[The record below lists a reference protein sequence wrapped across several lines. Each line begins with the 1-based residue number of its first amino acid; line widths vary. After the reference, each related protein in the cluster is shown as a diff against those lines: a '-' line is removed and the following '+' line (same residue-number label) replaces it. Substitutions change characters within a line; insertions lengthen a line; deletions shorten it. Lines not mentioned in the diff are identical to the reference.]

1 MLLFSSRRRH
11 TRCALVTVVQ
21 TCALPIFARDR
32 LAVQRALALAIGGLE
47 AGGDCVEFGRST
59 RRRRRWQDD
68 ALLQY
73 AKLAAGVEGK
83 AGRLVEPGG
92 FLRQPDRHL
101 GERKRTRVKSS
112 Q

>member
-1 MLLFSSRRRH
+1 MR
-11 TRCALVTVVQ
+11 
-21 TCALPIFARDR
+21 
-32 LAVQRALALAIGGLE
+32 GLE

-83 AGRLVEPGG
+83 AGRLVEPRG
-92 FLRQPDRHL
+92 FLRQPDLHL
-101 GERKRTRVKSS
+101 GSLRTDAGGDGIAVLGCGGVFYPLHPRDEEIARAPGRQRVFQYSDIS
-112 Q
+112 